1 MGTSRIAGRY
11 ELQEQLGEGGMG
23 VVWRALDVKTGSA
36 VAIKLMKDISDPVAV
51 DLFAKEWK
59 ALAEISHPNIVEVRD
74 VDVIDENRQK
84 KPFFVMPLLRGATL
98 ADLIANASA
107 RLTLERIV
115 EITTH
120 VCRGLQAAHQRGLV
134 HRDLKPS
141 NIFVMDDDSAK
152 IIDFGV
158 VHLAGSKS
166 ITGQKGTFQYMSPE
180 QAQLKEITPA
190 SDLFSMGVI
199 LYEALTRRRPF
210 ARKTAEETMEAVIKS
225 IPPPVSEIYPS
236 INQNVSKVVHKCLAK
251 QPIHRFSSAREL
263 AEALQRAARNE
274 TVFDSSRIEPRIERA
289 KVAYKNGDEGFA
301 SEILSELESE
311 GHLDPRITV
320 LRTQIDVTVKQKK
333 IRQLLESARARMEQE
348 EIPLALDKVR
358 EALELDPQNPDALA
372 MRSAME
378 KQRSEGQIAKWLEL
392 AQTHLGN
399 RDFGAARNA
408 AQEVLAIRA
417 ADSRALDLLEKIETT
432 EADARRVREQKE
444 QLYGSAMRAYENGE
458 IGSALSK
465 LERLFSVARANPVAA
480 IPERDAV
487 YQSFYNEVRSERDTI
502 HGSFEEA
509 QRQFSEKNFSAA
521 MAICRQLLTKYPGD
535 GTFQA
540 LKIHI
545 EDAERQELSSYIAGV
560 TKRLEA
566 EPDLER
572 RVNIAKEAAERY
584 PNESQFGQQLKLIRE
599 RRDLVNSIVAKAR
612 QYEERNQYAE
622 AISQWDILRNI
633 HPQHAAIAFELEQCR
648 KKRDQQTQEEEH
660 SRLIDE
666 IDGLMEDRAFAK
678 AVERADAA
686 LLEFPGDT
694 ELSGLRTL
702 AEQGLE
708 RAKESRRLFE
718 QGQQAL
724 AETDLVRAT
733 DLLRK
738 SLDLDPRGPGL
749 RDAVITVLAERA
761 RTLTEE
767 NWREAEPLY
776 QEASELDA
784 THPAVRA
791 LKSSMTERKRQSF
804 VGQCLT
810 DCKGLVAVGK
820 LHEAAEKI
828 RAARAEY
835 PNDPRL
841 EKFEADVL
849 KDVNEFRRKE
859 ERGRDRVALGENRR
873 LVERNPNRENLAAVL
888 EKSYAIRAKY
898 ADDSEIGETVAD
910 IEMTVKRVAKVED
923 LSEILSLKTAMTGT
937 DGRAGVVS
945 VPGDGKMPR
954 REEKKKGPK
963 LVGRSDEKTKIF
975 ETPKPAPKPSQF
987 GILIRQVGDRA
998 KQLVVKADAFLRPS
1012 GKWSLTGLL
1021 VLSSMVVLVG
1031 ASGYVWLH
1039 HGTVQPL
1046 TPPPPKIVHI
1056 TPDPADSIVTS
1067 DGEPIADFNAKVGTT
1082 IVVSHLGYK
1091 TASIPIQADADG
1103 TVVLQPEPLRISVH
1117 TSVTGGNLSLDGQPV
1132 SDFKEGTL
1140 DEYPLTPDGK
1150 EHTLSVVV
1158 QDKPLC
1164 TVVIQ
1169 VSPGGEPQVK
1179 KLQTTDDFFAISSFG
1194 NKATVYGGNQLNSAR
1209 FGDQTISLTSSGTP
1223 LNLSDQSRTLFFP
1236 NGKDGEPVEIGSSN
1250 GPELIVQSLNA
1261 IGQVLVTSNVDTATL
1276 TVDGL
1281 KVSHGKRG
1289 WTVTRSP
1296 GRTYTLALS
1305 AEGYDTLYA
1314 KITMQRGQLVRE
1326 MNFPPH
1332 PAALAALVINGGTP
1346 GSIVTIDGTRA
1357 GELDGNGNFRSAS
1370 SLSVAKHKATFT
1382 KPGYEM
1388 LEREFEIV
1396 AGQPGKPV
1404 SDASISRPV
1413 LATSMAAL
1421 TLMSPSSPQG
1431 LKVTYHLVGES
1442 QILETSPGKRIQLPP
1457 GEYEIAWDAPGYKAS
1472 KERIKLQAKQ
1482 EVQFPLR
1489 LGEPVVGYEFED
1501 PNQVIHEGEWL
1512 KTRTPGKFISLRPEF
1527 LNATLVFWRPGK
1539 TLFWDKKVEWMVENV
1554 GRSARVQY
1562 AMDSKKLIRKLVVG
1576 TEASSQAEKK
1586 VDAQAVNQQNSLS
1599 VHIHVDGG
1607 AIRITNDKGIMLDEF
1622 TTSGQDFSNGRLG
1635 IKTDSDF
1642 VVRREP

>member
-1 MGTSRIAGRY
+1 MGVSRIAGRY

-36 VAIKLMKDISDPVAV
+36 VAIKLMKDISDPSAV
-51 DLFAKEWK
+51 DLFTKEWR

-84 KPFFVMPLLRGATL
+84 KPFFVMPLLRGSTL

-158 VHLAGSKS
+158 VHLAGTKS

-199 LYEALTRRRPF
+199 LYEALTGRRPF
-210 ARKTAEETMEAVIKS
+210 ARKTAEETMEAVIKY
-225 IPPPVSEIYPS
+225 IPPPVSELYPS
-236 INQNVSKVVHKCLAK
+236 INQNISKVVHKCLAK
-251 QPIHRFSSAREL
+251 KPIHRFASAREL
-263 AEALQRAARNE
+263 AEALQKAARNE
-274 TVFDSSRIEPRIERA
+274 PVFDSSKIEPRIERA
-289 KVAYKNGDEGFA
+289 RVAYKNGDEGFA

-320 LRTQIDVTVKQKK
+320 LRMQIDVTVKQKK
-333 IRQLLESARARMEQE
+333 IRQLLESARARMEQD

-358 EALELDPQNPDALA
+358 EVLELDAENPDALA
-372 MRSAME
+372 MRAAME
-378 KQRSEGQIAKWLEL
+378 KQRNETQIAKWLEL

-432 EADARRVREQKE
+432 EADAKRIRDQKE
-444 QLYGSAMRAYENGE
+444 QLYSSAMRAYQNGE
-458 IGSALSK
+458 IVSALSK
-465 LERLFSVARANPVAA
+465 LERLFSVARANPNAA

-502 HGSFEEA
+502 HSSFEEA

-521 MAICRQLLTKYPGD
+521 MTICRQLLTKYPND

-545 EDAERQELSSYIAGV
+545 EDAERQELSSYIAEV

-584 PNESQFGQQLKLIRE
+584 PNETQFGQQVKLIRE

-612 QYEERNQYAE
+612 QYEERRQYAE

-633 HPQHAAIAFELEQCR
+633 HPQHSGIAFELEQCR

-666 IDGLMEDRAFAK
+666 VDALMENRAFAK
-678 AVERADAA
+678 AIECADAA

-702 AEQGLE
+702 AEQALE

-724 AETDLVRAT
+724 AERDLVRST
-733 DLLRK
+733 ELLRR

-749 RDAVITVLAERA
+749 RDAVVKALTEQARA
-761 RTLTEE
+761 FAEE

-776 QEASELDA
+776 QEASDLDA
-784 THPAVRA
+784 SHPAVRA
-791 LKSSMTERKRQSF
+791 LRSTIMERKRQSF

-810 DCKGLVAVGK
+810 ECRGLIADGK

-841 EKFEADVL
+841 EKFEADVA

-859 ERGRDRVALGENRR
+859 ERGRDRAVLGENRR
-873 LVERNPNRENLAAVL
+873 LAEQNANREQLAAVL
-888 EKSYAIRAKY
+888 EKSYAIREKY

-910 IEMTVKRVAKVED
+910 IEMTVKRVAKVEN
-923 LSEILSLKTAMTGT
+923 LSELLSLKTAMTGT
-937 DGRAGVVS
+937 DGRGAVAVGRN
-945 VPGDGKMPR
+945 GGNIAR
-954 REEKKKGPK
+954 RAEKKGPK
-963 LVGRSDEKTKIF
+963 LVGKNGDKTKVF
-975 ETPKPAPKPSQF
+975 DPPTKLPRKES
-987 GILIRQVGDRA
+987 QVGVLLRQATDIA
-998 KQLVVKADAFLRPS
+998 KKGVTKAEVFFRPS
-1012 GKWSLTGLL
+1012 GKWSSTGLL
-1021 VLSSMVVLVG
+1021 VLSSASVLVAAG
-1031 ASGYVWLH
+1031 IYLAVRPKHVDPYRPPNP
-1039 HGTVQPL
+1039 TV
-1046 TPPPPKIVHI
+1046 VHI
-1056 TPDPADSIVTS
+1056 SPDPADSTITSEGKTITDGNVT
-1067 DGEPIADFNAKVGTT
+1067 VGST
-1082 IVVSHLGYK
+1082 ISVSHLGYK
-1091 TASIPIQADADG
+1091 NSGQIQVQQGSDG
-1103 TVVLQPEPLRISVH
+1103 KVALEPEALRLSVH
-1117 TSVTGGNLSLDGQPV
+1117 TSADGGTVSLDGQQL
-1132 SDFKEGTL
+1132 SDFIDGAL
-1140 DEYPLTPDGK
+1140 DEFQLPADGK
-1150 EHTLSVVV
+1150 LHTLAVTAQGKAICNVE
-1158 QDKPLC
+1158 
-1164 TVVIQ
+1164 IQ
-1169 VSPGGEPQVK
+1169 TQPGTQPQVT
-1179 KLQTTDDFFAISSFG
+1179 KLQTTDDFFAITSLG
-1194 NKATVYGGNQLNSAR
+1194 NKATVYGGSQLDNIR
-1209 FGDQTISLTSSGTP
+1209 FGDQKISAKQSGTP
-1223 LNLSDQSRTLFFP
+1223 LELSDQNRTLFFP
-1236 NGKDGEPVEIGSSN
+1236 NGKGGDTVEIANSN
-1250 GPELIVQSLNA
+1250 APALAVQSLNA

-1281 KVSHGKRG
+1281 KVTRGKRG
-1289 WTVTRSP
+1289 WVVTRSP
-1296 GRTYTLALS
+1296 GRTYTFALA

-1314 KITMQRGQLVRE
+1314 KITMQRGQLERE

-1332 PAALAALVINGGTP
+1332 LAALSALVISGGTP
-1346 GSIVTIDGTRA
+1346 GAVVTIDGARA
-1357 GELDGNGNFRSAS
+1357 GELDSSGNFHSAT
-1370 SLSVAKHKATFT
+1370 SLGVGRHTATFA

-1388 LEREFEIV
+1388 LARDFEIV
-1396 AGQPGKPV
+1396 AAQPGKP
-1404 SDASISRPV
+1404 
-1413 LATSMAAL
+1413 LADYLMSKPTLLTSLAAL
-1421 TLMSPSSPQG
+1421 TVTSQIVVKD
-1431 LKVTYHLVGES
+1431 LKVNCHRVGES
-1442 QILETSPGKRIQLPP
+1442 QTFDASPGKRIQLPP
-1457 GEYEIAWDAPGYKAS
+1457 GEYEIDWEAPGYKPS
-1472 KERIKLQAKQ
+1472 RETIKLQAKQ
-1482 EVQFPLR
+1482 DIQFPLKF
-1489 LGEPVVGYEFED
+1489 EPVIDYELQD
-1501 PNQVIHEGEWL
+1501 STQITHDGEWL
-1512 KTRTPGKFISLRPEF
+1512 KSAVPGKFVDLRPGF
-1527 LNATLVFWRPGK
+1527 LNVALVFWRPGK
-1539 TLFWDKKVEWMVENV
+1539 TLFWDKKVEWLVENSA
-1554 GRSARVQY
+1554 RSARVQY
-1562 AMDSKKLIRKLVVG
+1562 SLDSKKLTRKLVVG
-1576 TEASSQAEKK
+1576 TATSNQAEPK
-1586 VDAQAVNQQNSLS
+1586 VEAQAINQANALS
-1599 VHIHVDGG
+1599 VHIRVDSGR
-1607 AIRITNDKGIMLDEF
+1607 IRITNDKGSVLDDF
-1622 TTSGQDFSNGRLG
+1622 NAPGQDFSTGRLRL
-1635 IKTDSDF
+1635 KTDSNF
-1642 VVRREP
+1642 VVRSDQ